1 MSRFNSK
8 TKDKDKLSNDL
19 LYYEQWYVN
28 RQSGNASVQTLTL
41 RKIVYMQVTDLE
53 LVFVQG
59 EGVVA
64 QEEVCVLLC
73 VTEELFH
80 L

>member
-1 MSRFNSK
+1 
-8 TKDKDKLSNDL
+8 
-19 LYYEQWYVN
+19 
-28 RQSGNASVQTLTL
+28 
-41 RKIVYMQVTDLE
+41 MQVTDLE
-53 LVFVQG
+53 LVFAQG

>member
-1 MSRFNSK
+1 
-8 TKDKDKLSNDL
+8 
-19 LYYEQWYVN
+19 
-28 RQSGNASVQTLTL
+28 
-41 RKIVYMQVTDLE
+41 MQVTDLE

-59 EGVVA
+59 EGVVVQA
-64 QEEVCVLLC
+64 EVCALLC